1 MIGSPFISFNDTP
14 FTTELESQQ
23 QALLEEMETLNGMI
37 QQMIRQNAAV
47 VQDQT
52 EYNRRFETLSQKF
65 KDAEAKKAADTA
77 DENLKA
83 VNAETAAKANA
94 AAAQAEQE
102 EEQKKQ
108 QEGV

>member
-1 MIGSPFISFNDTP
+1 MTTKEKFFESVDRICAVKNLPNVAIAVKSLYEATVDPND
-14 FTTELESQQ
+14 
-23 QALLEEMETLNGMI
+23 ATLN
-37 QQMIRQNAAV
+37 QV
-47 VQDQT
+47 D
-52 EYNRRFETLSQKF
+52 LSKLSEEQVAELQGDVTKV
-65 KDAEAKKAADTA
+65 AEAKKAADTA
-77 DENLKA
+77 DENLKV

>member
-1 MIGSPFISFNDTP
+1 MTTKEKFFESVDRICAVKNLPDVAIAVKSLYEATVDPND
-14 FTTELESQQ
+14 
-23 QALLEEMETLNGMI
+23 ATLN
-37 QQMIRQNAAV
+37 QV
-47 VQDQT
+47 DLSKLSEDQVAELQGDVT
-52 EYNRRFETLSQKF
+52 KV
-65 KDAEAKKAADTA
+65 AEAKKAADTA

>member
-1 MIGSPFISFNDTP
+1 MTTKEKFFESVDRICAVKNLPNVAIAVKSLYEATVDPND
-14 FTTELESQQ
+14 
-23 QALLEEMETLNGMI
+23 ATLN
-37 QQMIRQNAAV
+37 QV
-47 VQDQT
+47 D
-52 EYNRRFETLSQKF
+52 LSKLSEEQVAELQGDVTKV
-65 KDAEAKKAADTA
+65 AEAKKAADTA

-102 EEQKKQ
+102 EEQNKQ

>member
-1 MIGSPFISFNDTP
+1 MTTKEKFFESVDRICAVKNLPDVAIAVKSLYEATVDPND
-14 FTTELESQQ
+14 
-23 QALLEEMETLNGMI
+23 ATLN
-37 QQMIRQNAAV
+37 QV
-47 VQDQT
+47 D
-52 EYNRRFETLSQKF
+52 LSKLSEEQVAELQGDVTKV
-65 KDAEAKKAADTA
+65 AEAKKAADTA

-102 EEQKKQ
+102 EEQNKQ

>member
-1 MIGSPFISFNDTP
+1 MTTKENFFESVDRICAVKNLPNVAIAVKSLYEATVDPND
-14 FTTELESQQ
+14 
-23 QALLEEMETLNGMI
+23 ATLN
-37 QQMIRQNAAV
+37 QV
-47 VQDQT
+47 D
-52 EYNRRFETLSQKF
+52 LSKLSEEQVAELQGDVTKV
-65 KDAEAKKAADTA
+65 AEAKKAADTA

>member
-1 MIGSPFISFNDTP
+1 MTTKEKFFESVDRICEVKNLPDVAIAVKSLYEATVDPNDATMNQVDLSKLSEEQVA
-14 FTTELESQQ
+14 ELQGDV
-23 QALLEEMETLNGMI
+23 TK
-37 QQMIRQNAAV
+37 V
-47 VQDQT
+47 
-52 EYNRRFETLSQKF
+52 
-65 KDAEAKKAADTA
+65 AEAKKAADTA

>member
-1 MIGSPFISFNDTP
+1 MKSLYEATVDPND
-14 FTTELESQQ
+14 
-23 QALLEEMETLNGMI
+23 ATLN
-37 QQMIRQNAAV
+37 QV
-47 VQDQT
+47 D
-52 EYNRRFETLSQKF
+52 LSKLSEEQVAELQGDVTKV
-65 KDAEAKKAADTA
+65 AEAKKAADTA

-102 EEQKKQ
+102 EEQNKQ

>member
-1 MIGSPFISFNDTP
+1 MTTKEKFFESVDRICAVKNLPNVAIAVKSLYEATVDPND
-14 FTTELESQQ
+14 
-23 QALLEEMETLNGMI
+23 ATLN
-37 QQMIRQNAAV
+37 QV
-47 VQDQT
+47 D
-52 EYNRRFETLSQKF
+52 LSKLSEEQVAELQGDVTKV
-65 KDAEAKKAADTA
+65 AEAKKAADTA
-77 DENLKA
+77 DETLKA

>member
-1 MIGSPFISFNDTP
+1 MTTKEKFFESVDRICAVKNLPNVAIAVKSLYEATVDPND
-14 FTTELESQQ
+14 
-23 QALLEEMETLNGMI
+23 ATLN
-37 QQMIRQNAAV
+37 QV
-47 VQDQT
+47 D
-52 EYNRRFETLSQKF
+52 LSKLSEEQVAELQGDVTKV
-65 KDAEAKKAADTA
+65 AEAKKAADTA

>member
-1 MIGSPFISFNDTP
+1 MTTKEKFFESVDRICAVKNLPDVAIAVKSLYEATVDPND
-14 FTTELESQQ
+14 
-23 QALLEEMETLNGMI
+23 ATLN
-37 QQMIRQNAAV
+37 QV
-47 VQDQT
+47 D
-52 EYNRRFETLSQKF
+52 LSKLSEEQVAELQGDVTKV
-65 KDAEAKKAADTA
+65 AEAKKAADTA

>member
-1 MIGSPFISFNDTP
+1 MTTKEKFFESVDRICAVKNLPDVAIAVKSLYEATVDPND
-14 FTTELESQQ
+14 
-23 QALLEEMETLNGMI
+23 ATLN
-37 QQMIRQNAAV
+37 QV
-47 VQDQT
+47 D
-52 EYNRRFETLSQKF
+52 LSKLSEEQVAELQGDVTKV
-65 KDAEAKKAADTA
+65 AEAKKAADTA
-77 DENLKA
+77 DETLKA